1 MIEVIVTQNSTLNQ
15 DALHQFIILTATEI
29 LAVIA
34 FQAAVAIYY
43 ARLVEA
49 LQDAYYNDLRVADQ
63 LKTNSWPWQFA

>member
-1 MIEVIVTQNSTLNQ
+1 
-15 DALHQFIILTATEI
+15 
-29 LAVIA
+29 VIA